1 MVLKFETLDGTVIYM
16 GVDKYENEKLIK
28 WGLPCDIWFH
38 VDDLSSAHVYLRL
51 ARGPNLRKFKETG
64 RLDHLPVALADCI
77 QLVKAN
83 SIEGSKQSK
92 VAIVYT
98 PWENLKKS
106 GDMAVGQVGFHDLKK
121 VITVPHVERDRE
133 ALSRLNKT
141 RVMEDKHENDLQAER
156 HAYDREIILL
166 KRERAR
172 IEAKERLQQR
182 EAFDKEKYDK
192 SYDRIFEH
200 MTEETVKPKI
210 KATEDAKAAVEFEE
224 DFM

>member
-1 MVLKFETLDGTVIYM
+1 M

-28 WGLPCDIWFH
+28 WGWPTDIWFH

-51 ARGPNLRKFKETG
+51 ERGPALRTFKETG
-64 RLDHLPVALADCI
+64 KLDHIPEALQDCV

-98 PWENLKKS
+98 PWENLKKT

-133 ALSRLNKT
+133 ILNRINKT
-141 RVMEDKHENDLQAER
+141 KEVEEKHENDLQE
-156 HAYDREIILL
+156 E
-166 KRERAR
+166 K
-172 IEAKERLQQR
+172 
-182 EAFDKEKYDK
+182 EAFIREVNARKKQLAREEAAEKRAQKEVFEKAKHEQDYA
-192 SYDRIFEH
+192 RIFEDGKSGNVGNI
-200 MTEETVKPKI
+200 E
-210 KATEDAKAAVEFEE
+210 ATSDATAAKQFEE